1 MRIAVIGAHPDDQE
15 LGMGGTI
22 ARLASQGHEVTLIDL
37 TDGEP
42 TPKGSVERRC
52 EEATSA
58 ARILGA
64 KRLQV
69 GLTNREIADDAAS
82 RDLVARTIRE
92 TRPEILFAPHPE
104 DAHPDH
110 IAASRLVDAA
120 RFAAKYVHS
129 AIPGEPWHAPKLF
142 HYYSIHLKSIPQ
154 PSFLADTTGFASR
167 KREAILVYRSQFVDH
182 EPNRQI
188 PEWIDAQGIYFGSR
202 IGTESAEAFFSRECF
217 AFDFA
222 AQF

>member
-42 TPKGSVERRC
+42 TPKGSVERRRD
-52 EEATSA
+52 EAEVA

-64 KRLQV
+64 SRMQI

-82 RDLVARTIRE
+82 RALVARAIRE
-92 TRPEILFAPHPE
+92 TRPEILFAPHPD

-110 IAASRLVDAA
+110 IAASQLVDAA

-129 AIPGEPWHAPKLF
+129 AIPGDPWYAPRLF

-167 KREAILVYRSQFVDH
+167 KREAILAYRSQFVDH
-182 EPNRQI
+182 EPNRAV
-188 PEWIDAQGIYFGSR
+188 PDWIDAQGIYFGSR
-202 IGTESAEAFFSRECF
+202 IGTESAEAFFSRECL